1 MNGKDKAGKGSP
13 ERVSKQREIDP
24 STQEAV
30 EDMKDNFGC
39 VITGRWY
46 SFGEPRPVSYRQRG
60 ARAFQII
67 GSRVQDRAW
76 WDGRAGR
83 MQGLVPSLGETGLD
97 ED

>member
-1 MNGKDKAGKGSP
+1 M
-13 ERVSKQREIDP
+13 
-24 STQEAV
+24 
-30 EDMKDNFGC
+30 
-39 VITGRWY
+39 Y